1 MKKLFSLFL
10 LLIAL
15 PALVLG
21 VKKVLDLRKGA
32 AGKPANIVIDVS
44 QTGGEISQ
52 NLWQNFA
59 QGGEEPK
66 DMLAPAINE
75 IKALNPKIIRID
87 HVFDFYVSVNG
98 TDFDFS
104 KLDKVVQTILA
115 TGAVPM
121 FSLSYTP
128 AAMSRDGQLTSP
140 PKDWSLW
147 QKLIR
152 ETVSRY
158 SGKNGLNLANVYY
171 EVWNEPD
178 LFGKWHYGKDPNY
191 LVLYQ
196 QTVAAAQSV
205 PNVNSFNIGGPATT
219 GFYPNWLKAILKFCY
234 ENKLRMDFV
243 SWHRYTEN
251 LDDYED
257 DFEKLNRIL
266 TDYPEYFSLER
277 LITEY
282 GPDSENSPWYDTKVA
297 AAHAI
302 AGSIRLLGKV
312 HRVFAFEL
320 KDGPD
325 PQGQK
330 FWGRWGLLTHEKT
343 GLEKKPRYFAYQFLN
358 KLFGKRLSLIGEGSW
373 VAAAAAKDGKVV
385 KVLIVN
391 YDSADHHFETVPV
404 TLKNVPAGNYSFK
417 TSYFMGKETTV
428 QENLAGGDVVKN
440 IFLEPNTVVM
450 LEWTKTN

>member
-1 MKKLFSLFL
+1 VKKYLSLLL

-15 PALVLG
+15 PVLVLG
-21 VKKVLDLRKGA
+21 VKKILDIRKGA

-44 QTGGEISQ
+44 QAGGEISQ

-66 DMLAPAINE
+66 DMLVPAVAE

-87 HVFDFYVSVNG
+87 HIFDFYTKVNG
-98 TDFDFS
+98 DSFNFDE
-104 KLDKVVQTILA
+104 LDKVVRTILTA
-115 TGAVPM
+115 GAVPM
-121 FSLSYTP
+121 FSLSYMP
-128 AAMSRDGQLTSP
+128 VSMSRDGQLTSP
-140 PKDWSLW
+140 PKDWGLW
-147 QKLIR
+147 QKLIK

-158 SGKNGLNLANVYY
+158 SGKNGFNLTNVYY

-196 QTVAAAQSV
+196 QTVSAAQSV
-205 PNVNSFNIGGPATT
+205 AGVNSFKIGGPATT

-234 ENKLRMDFV
+234 QNKLRMDFV
-243 SWHRYTEN
+243 SWHRYTKD
-251 LDDYED
+251 LKDYGE

-282 GPDSENSPWYDTKVA
+282 GPDSENSPWYDNKVA

-302 AGSIRLLGKV
+302 AGSLRLLGKV
-312 HRVFAFEL
+312 HRVFAFEI

-325 PQGQK
+325 PQGKK
-330 FWGRWGLLTHEKT
+330 FWGRWGLLTHENT

-358 KLFGKRLSLIGEGSW
+358 KLLGKRLSLTGEGSW
-373 VAAAAAKDGKVV
+373 VAAAASQDGKTI
-385 KVLIVN
+385 KVLLVN
-391 YDSADHHFETVPV
+391 YDSADRHFETVPV
-404 TLKNVPAGNYSFK
+404 TLKNLAAGKYQFK
-417 TSYFMGKETTV
+417 TSYFMGNETTI
-428 QENLAGGDVVKN
+428 QENLTGIDVVKN
-440 IFLEPNTVVM
+440 IFLEPNAAVM
-450 LEWTKTN
+450 LEWIRTN